1 MFLYRSPS
9 KFTGGISMLWKG
21 MDLFYI
27 NNFLFKNFKFK
38 NKNNL
43 NFLLYES
50 ARSAILHTLNTLNVK
65 SKDQVII
72 SSFTCDAVTKAVI
85 NSGAKVVYVDINK
98 DLTMNDKCVLEAINR
113 NTKVIILQNT
123 FGRLGLKISTINKI
137 KKKKITIIEDSCL
150 SVGSKL
156 KNNPLGQLGDVS
168 IFSLEASKT
177 ITIGWGGVL
186 KINNPKYKKKII
198 TDYNTLK
205 SINVFSDLR
214 RLFQLFVSLY
224 FLKHPIFFGNIIWYF
239 FYGTRIFR
247 KSDTGSVLF
256 KIKIGLLSKNFLL
269 YLLPRFE
276 KFYKITN
283 KNYVDLI
290 NCINTANLE
299 CPVIQK
305 KNEFIVTPRIPIL
318 VKNKDK
324 VIQLANKMKI
334 EIGEWFVESP
344 PKFNLEKSSVHSS
357 QTSRLIS
364 QKIINIPCYFS
375 LKKNEIRKLKKLI
388 IKIGLIESN

>member
-1 MFLYRSPS
+1 M
-9 KFTGGISMLWKG
+9 
-21 MDLFYI
+21 
-27 NNFLFKNFKFK
+27 
-38 NKNNL
+38 
-43 NFLLYES
+43 
-50 ARSAILHTLNTLNVK
+50 
-65 SKDQVII
+65 
-72 SSFTCDAVTKAVI
+72 
-85 NSGAKVVYVDINK
+85 
-98 DLTMNDKCVLEAINR
+98 
-113 NTKVIILQNT
+113 
-123 FGRLGLKISTINKI
+123 
-137 KKKKITIIEDSCL
+137 
-150 SVGSKL
+150 
-156 KNNPLGQLGDVS
+156 
-168 IFSLEASKT
+168 
-177 ITIGWGGVL
+177 
-186 KINNPKYKKKII
+186 
-198 TDYNTLK
+198 
-205 SINVFSDLR
+205 FSDLR

-224 FLKHPIFFGNIIWYF
+224 FLKHPNFFGNIIWYF

-247 KSDTGSVLF
+247 KSDTGNILF
-256 KIKIGLLSKNFLL
+256 KIKIGLLTKNFYI

-364 QKIINIPCYFS
+364 QKIINIPCHFS